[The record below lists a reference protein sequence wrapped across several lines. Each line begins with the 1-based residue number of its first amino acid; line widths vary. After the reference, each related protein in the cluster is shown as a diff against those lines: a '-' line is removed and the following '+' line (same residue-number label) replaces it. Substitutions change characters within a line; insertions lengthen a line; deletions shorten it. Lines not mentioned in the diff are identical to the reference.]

1 MNKTGGQTFHV
12 KAIVFMIFI
21 YFIHR
26 CICTRK
32 DGYIVHYTAYG
43 DKSDTLSKDSKCEPF
58 DCNINFLTGSI

>member
-12 KAIVFMIFI
+12 KAIVFMFFI

-43 DKSDTLSKDSKCEPF
+43 DKIDMLSKDSKM
-58 DCNINFLTGSI
+58 